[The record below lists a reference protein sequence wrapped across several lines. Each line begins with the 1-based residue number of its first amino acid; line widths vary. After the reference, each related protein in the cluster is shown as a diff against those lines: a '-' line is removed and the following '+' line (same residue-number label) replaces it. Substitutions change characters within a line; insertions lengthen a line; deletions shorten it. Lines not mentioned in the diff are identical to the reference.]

1 MNQMYVKNQEYQMVH
16 VTVSLDVNMAIM
28 DMIVENVTLN

>member
-1 MNQMYVKNQEYQMVH
+1 MNQMYVKNLVYQMAH
-16 VTVSLDVNMAIM
+16 VTASLDVNMAIM